1 MQKKPYS
8 LWKRRLNSGRFV
20 YYVRFR
26 LENGAWSTAKSSGQT
41 KKTMAEA
48 WAIEYLK
55 SGQIVLKENI
65 RFSDFA
71 DGFFDY
77 DGPFIKSQLYRGKTI
92 GRRHAENQNA
102 EVKNHLT
109 PVLGDIKLSKIDSE
123 VIEELVIGMS
133 AAGKASGTINH
144 VLITLR
150 TILQYAYKK
159 KYIQHMPII
168 EMIPRKQK
176 DRGIL
181 TVEEVKAFFAQE
193 WADKRYYAFNLI
205 AATTGM
211 RMGEIR
217 ALQRKAVF
225 DDYIE
230 VSVSWE
236 KGHGLKCTKT
246 GRSRYVPLPERAKT
260 ALDEVMLMTP
270 FKEPDDFIFV
280 GRRREA
286 PLDTHIIQL
295 NFYKALKGIGIDNE
309 ARKAR
314 NITFHSWRHFF
325 NSLLVNSRVPIP
337 KVQTITGHSTDRMT
351 ENYFHA
357 DEYSDVLKITGEI

>member
-8 LWKRRLNSGRFV
+8 LWKRRLDSGRFV

-41 KKTMAEA
+41 KKTTAEA

-55 SGQIVLKENI
+55 SGQIITKANVRFKE
-65 RFSDFA
+65 FA
-71 DGFFDY
+71 DGFFDWEGAY
-77 DGPFIKSQLYRGKTI
+77 VQSLILRGRGI

-102 EVKNHLT
+102 TIQNHLI
-109 PVLGDIKLSKIDSE
+109 PAFGDLKLSRIDSDG
-123 VIEELVIGMS
+123 IEELVISLS
-133 AAGKASGTINH
+133 AAGKSPGTINK

-150 TILQYAYKK
+150 TILQHAYKK
-159 KYIQHMPII
+159 KYIQRLPII
-168 EMIPRKQK
+168 EMVPSRQQ

-181 TVEEVKAFFAQE
+181 SVEEVKAFFAQE
-193 WADKRYYAFNLI
+193 WDDKRYYAFNLI

-246 GRSRYVPLPERAKT
+246 GRSRYVPIPQRAKT

-280 GRRREA
+280 GRKREA

-295 NFYKALKGIGIDNE
+295 NYYKALKGIGIDKE
-309 ARKAR
+309 ARQAR

-325 NSLLVNSRVPIP
+325 NSLLINSRVPIP

-357 DEYSDVLKITGEI
+357 DEYSDVLKVTGGI